1 MKSLSQRF
9 SIPGAAVLAV
19 LAIFGFLIANAVWKT
34 QAATAGQQ
42 RLDGM
47 MLSLQRASFYNEE
60 ARAEI
65 HAMLA
70 HPGLAQEEWLK
81 LDAKVRNYLVRT
93 RERLQDALAEADAGT
108 VQAGVRAY
116 ADAVGLFQG
125 EMTRVLDKGR
135 PDADRISDDIERL
148 NLKRAQLG
156 DLRKA
161 IEAQHSVLEK
171 DLAAHAETALA
182 GIGLIIA
189 ALIATMFVTVTGAI
203 LWLRRSVAQ
212 PVAAIAREIDR
223 VRNNDVSATAAALE
237 VDRTDEVG
245 QLARS
250 VDAFRAQSAVL
261 AAAQAKV
268 ARGEAD
274 KAARVARMEDTV
286 RTFRCAVESVLNGLQ
301 TGTDR
306 MNHAA
311 AILNDS
317 TGKVEQR
324 VADVSETSTA
334 VTGHVG
340 SVARSTEEMSRTI
353 AAMARDIERVFAAV
367 AETSVT
373 AHAANADI
381 DGLATSAQ
389 RIGDVVALIR
399 EIAEQTNLLALNAT
413 IEAARAGE
421 SGRGFAVVAQ
431 EVKTLAA
438 RTAQATSEIAGQ
450 IESVQNATQRT
461 VAAVGAIASRITEA
475 ESIATVM
482 AAALTEQDTTIRDM
496 ADNAQQASQATE
508 MLAREFGGVST
519 EFTATRN
526 AVQSV
531 SEASSGVSHTA
542 AELRASVERFLTR
555 VAA

>member
-1 MKSLSQRF
+1 MRMRS
-9 SIPGAAVLAV
+9 
-19 LAIFGFLIANAVWKT
+19 
-34 QAATAGQQ
+34 
-42 RLDGM
+42 
-47 MLSLQRASFYNEE
+47 ASFT
-60 ARAEI
+60 ARVDRV
-65 HAMLA
+65 
-70 HPGLAQEEWLK
+70 
-81 LDAKVRNYLVRT
+81 LDSGR
-93 RERLQDALAEADAGT
+93 ADAGRT
-108 VQAGVRAY
+108 G
-116 ADAVGLFQG
+116 DN
-125 EMTRVLDKGR
+125 
-135 PDADRISDDIERL
+135 IERL

-161 IEAQHSVLEK
+161 IEAQYRVLEK
-171 DLAAHAETALA
+171 DLAAHAEKALA

-189 ALIATMFVTVTGAI
+189 GLITTMFITVAGAV

-223 VRNNDVSATAAALE
+223 VRGNDPSAAAAALE
-237 VDRTDEVG
+237 LERTDEVG

-250 VDAFRAQSAVL
+250 VDAFRAQAAVL

-274 KAARVARMEDTV
+274 KAARVAQMEDAV
-286 RTFRCAVESVLNGLQ
+286 RTFRSAVESVLSGLQ
-301 TGTDR
+301 IGTGR
-306 MNHAA
+306 MNRAA

-317 TGKVEQR
+317 TGKVERR
-324 VADVSETSTA
+324 VADVSATSTA
-334 VTGHVG
+334 VTSHVG
-340 SVARSTEEMSRTI
+340 SVARATEEMSRTI

-438 RTAQATSEIAGQ
+438 RTALATSEIAGQ

-461 VAAVGAIASRITEA
+461 VAAVGAIAARITEA

-482 AAALTEQDTTIRDM
+482 AAALSEQDTTIRDM
-496 ADNAQQASQATE
+496 ADNAQHASQATD
-508 MLAREFGGVST
+508 MLAREFGGVSKD
-519 EFTATRN
+519 FTGARD

-531 SEASSGVSHTA
+531 SEASSGVSHSA
-542 AELRASVERFLTR
+542 AELRASVERFLNR